1 MFIEFLSFFLLLYV
15 SLEYEYCNKRIFVD
29 NNALSISE
37 IDKICNTL
45 MKDDRYII
53 LITTMI
59 GIYNGNYFTQQAE
72 SFFLSHCNITK
83 KRCDNNMAICIY
95 LTSIEGDKGAIR
107 IISGGNVKNAVSDKE
122 RQNIIN
128 TMIPLLKS
136 KQYYIAIDGA
146 IKELST
152 YFGSGFMKFLKVLF
166 FIIIIGGIGFAIYY
180 FYFKQKANLSHE
192 VAVIESHE
200 VSKEKLIN
208 DINDSYFP
216 SEDSINNNSNVIHNH
231 ISYLINL
238 ISTIKA
244 SSPPILSIEKCLLCL
259 RGITTGSKQTQQIE
273 MNMIPNNP
281 VNLNTN
287 NYPLEPQSIGDN
299 VNTRFGCMHVYHSEC
314 LRKFNLGNC
323 LMCPNKSN
331 DIVVNNYNSQ
341 VIDEQQIKNIIVNF
355 TKLYTLKDLNDY
367 VANYNTEF
375 YSLNMEVFNNQLYNF
390 WNNEKIFYN

>member
-1 MFIEFLSFFLLLYV
+1 MFIKLLSIFLLFYV
-15 SLEYEYCNKRIFVD
+15 SLEYEYCSKRIFVD

-37 IDKICNTL
+37 IDKICTTL
-45 MKDDRYII
+45 MNDDRYII

-59 GIYNGNYFTQQAE
+59 GHYNGNYFTQQAE
-72 SFFLSHCNITK
+72 TFFLSHCNITK
-83 KRCDNNMAICIY
+83 KSCDNNIAICIF
-95 LTSIEGDKGAIR
+95 LTSMEGDKGAIR
-107 IISGGNVKNAVSDKE
+107 IISGGNVKNAVRDKE
-122 RQNIIN
+122 RQDIIN

-152 YFGSGFMKFLKVLF
+152 YFGSGFFKFLKVLF

-180 FYFKQKANLSHE
+180 FYFKQKGAQHQE

-231 ISYLINL
+231 ISYLLNL
-238 ISTIKA
+238 ISTIKT

-259 RGITTGSKQTQQIE
+259 RGITTGMKPIQQIE
-273 MNMIPNNP
+273 MNMITNNP
-281 VNLNTN
+281 SNTN
-287 NYPLEPQSIGDN
+287 NYPPEQISIGDN
-299 VNTRFGCMHVYHSEC
+299 VNTRFSCMHVYHSEC

-331 DIVVNNYNSQ
+331 DVVVNNYNSQ

-355 TKLYTLKDLNDY
+355 PKLYTLKDLNDY
-367 VANYNTEF
+367 VTNYNNEF
-375 YSLNMEVFNNQLYNF
+375 NSLNAEVFNNQLYNY
-390 WNNEKIFYN
+390 WNTEKTV